1 MVGGFATTWGFKAL
15 IVTLMAVV
23 VITPVAFLVAAIWL
37 VFFKFELLT
46 LRQLIVAMLVQLAAY
61 IAFLVIYHI
70 ASNPQNAG

>member
-23 VITPVAFLVAAIWL
+23 VITPVAALGAAVWL
-37 VFFKFELLT
+37 VFFKLGLLT
-46 LRQLIVAMLVQLAAY
+46 LWQFIVAMLVQLAAY
-61 IAFLVIYHI
+61 VAFLVIYHI